1 MILVVIKESEVGRN
15 VGLVHSWGE
24 WSHNHICVCIFFL
37 WDYGFRSFVV
47 ALVVCSRKM
56 NCCEISFF
64 YWVQNRLKYRTVL
77 ASHILLLVIATTWMC
92 SVQDWGYFVSLLGL
106 MFP

>member
-1 MILVVIKESEVGRN
+1 
-15 VGLVHSWGE
+15 
-24 WSHNHICVCIFFL
+24 
-37 WDYGFRSFVV
+37 
-47 ALVVCSRKM
+47 M